1 MFRDT
6 IKTSEME
13 EIKVMLNLPKPCMN
27 IVFWKNGLGE
37 EEISLIEIWHMVKR
51 KLDAQV
57 SSNQGT
63 N

>member
-37 EEISLIEIWHMVKR
+37 EEISLIEI
-51 KLDAQV
+51 
-57 SSNQGT
+57 
-63 N
+63 